1 MLTLIL
7 GAMRSGKSKSLYTQ
21 ALESKN
27 AVFIRPKADTRPFI
41 SRAIKELSPKL
52 VIKDENSDMSVFSS
66 IFVDEIHLCAD
77 STITKLTT
85 LCRDRLIVCA
95 GLNGDIHQR
104 PFPQVS
110 RLIPYADSVVLL
122 HAVCEECGECGAKY
136 SIGDGRIGDNY
147 RVLCHNCL
155 FQTS

>member
-7 GAMRSGKSKSLYTQ
+7 GAMRSGKSKSLYAQ

-41 SRAIKELSPKL
+41 SRAIKEVSSKII
-52 VIKDENSDMSVFSS
+52 VRDEHSDITAFGS

-77 STITKLTT
+77 STITKLIT
-85 LCRDRLIVCA
+85 LCKDRSIVCA

-104 PFPQVS
+104 PFSQVS
-110 RLIPYADSVVLL
+110 RLIPYADSITLL
-122 HAVCEECGECGAKY
+122 YAVCENCGKFSAKY
-136 SIGDGRIGDNY
+136 SIGDGKIGDNY
-147 RVLCHNCL
+147 KVLCHNCL
-155 FQTS
+155 FSS